1 MRLQQKRKNANE
13 SANADLDKTV
23 AQRDLAFY
31 NKFRDI
37 PVSLFGGNSGEG
49 VTPHSGKL
57 ERSRRD
63 YPNEYDG
70 LLGVIP
76 SKKKSDE

>member
-1 MRLQQKRKNANE
+1 KSAWWVVRLQQERKNANE

-37 PVSLFGGNSGEG
+37 PVSLFG
-49 VTPHSGKL
+49 VIRGKELPLTL
-57 ERSRRD
+57 E
-63 YPNEYDG
+63 N
-70 LLGVIP
+70 
-76 SKKKSDE
+76 

>member
-1 MRLQQKRKNANE
+1 MRLQQERKNANE

-37 PVSLFGGNSGEG
+37 PVSLFGVIREG

-76 SKKKSDE
+76 SKKVR

>member
-1 MRLQQKRKNANE
+1 MNFCPLFYFQHKSAWWVVRLQQERKNANE

-37 PVSLFGGNSGEG
+37 PVSLFG
-49 VTPHSGKL
+49 VIRGKEL
-57 ERSRRD
+57 
-63 YPNEYDG
+63 P
-70 LLGVIP
+70 LTLTI
-76 SKKKSDE
+76 

>member
-1 MRLQQKRKNANE
+1 MRLQQERKNANE

-37 PVSLFGGNSGEG
+37 PVSLFG
-49 VTPHSGKL
+49 VIRGKELPLTL
-57 ERSRRD
+57 E
-63 YPNEYDG
+63 N
-70 LLGVIP
+70 
-76 SKKKSDE
+76 

>member
-1 MRLQQKRKNANE
+1 MPTWIKQLRKETWLFIINLGI
-13 SANADLDKTV
+13 S
-23 AQRDLAFY
+23 QCH
-31 NKFRDI
+31 
-37 PVSLFGGNSGEG
+37 SLG
-49 VTPHSGKL
+49 VIRGKELPPHSGKL